1 MNNLF
6 KKILAVTSAVA
17 KATADVAKNVSE
29 SSKAYLELSEKK
41 AKLEEAFK
49 ELGRIEFY
57 MLSSLDKEAKK
68 AEIQFLLDDIAVL
81 EAELNFPAKKA
92 EKEPTNSNAPVEGEV
107 VNGDLSE
114 VRDAEVEK

>member
-6 KKILAVTSAVA
+6 KKTLAVTSAVA

-57 MLSSLDKEAKK
+57 MLGSLDKEAKK
-68 AEIQFLLDDIAVL
+68 AEIQFLLDDIAAL
-81 EAELNFPAKKA
+81 EAELNPPAKKA
-92 EKEPTNSNAPVEGEV
+92 EEEPVNSNEPVEGEV
-107 VNGDLSE
+107 VNGNLSE
-114 VRDAEVEK
+114 VKDAEVE

>member
-1 MNNLF
+1 MNNLL
-6 KKILAVTSAVA
+6 KKTLAMTSAVA

-57 MLSSLDKEAKK
+57 MLGSLDKEAKK
-68 AEIQFLLDDIAVL
+68 AEIQFLLDDIAAL
-81 EAELNFPAKKA
+81 EAELNTPAKKA
-92 EKEPTNSNAPVEGEV
+92 EEEPVNSEPIKGEI
-107 VNGDLSE
+107 VNDDLSQTK
-114 VRDAEVEK
+114 DAEVE